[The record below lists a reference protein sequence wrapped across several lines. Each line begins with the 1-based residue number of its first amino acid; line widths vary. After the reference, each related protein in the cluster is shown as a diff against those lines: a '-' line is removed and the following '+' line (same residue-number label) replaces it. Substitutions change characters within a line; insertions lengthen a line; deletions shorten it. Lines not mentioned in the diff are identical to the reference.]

1 MFSTEDEV
9 RDPRQVWTRRTW
21 FADSG
26 LGPTLYLFF
35 GRSLRR
41 DIRVTHFRSVWFGRF
56 PIFGVFR
63 LAHGLVKSQSGQVQG
78 LVQSLFGV
86 TQSLQF
92 VQSGPEPWVCSSGLE
107 FSKSVC
113 FGSESSHEFVR
124 SDPEL
129 SLSARSGA
137 ESTKSVRFGPEIS
150 KSVRSG
156 PGLAKYD
163 WSGPYGLLDLDL
175 LSATHDCLTLSPIG
189 RIGDY
194 IAVHD
199 TANISCYDMNKI

>member
-1 MFSTEDEV
+1 MWCATQD
-9 RDPRQVWTRRTW
+9 RYGPD
-21 FADSG
+21 G
-26 LGPTLYLFF
+26 LGSRTVGPVRPSIFF

-41 DIRVTHFRSVWFGRF
+41 DISLTHFQSVWFGRF

-78 LVQSLFGV
+78 LVQSLFGL

-107 FSKSVC
+107 FSKSVW
-113 FGSESSHEFVR
+113 FGSESSHESVR

-156 PGLAKYD
+156 PGLAKSD

-175 LSATHDCLTLSPIG
+175 LSATHDCLTLSPIALIRTKKPSWQQMPTPSG
-189 RIGDY
+189 RQKFI
-194 IAVHD
+194 
-199 TANISCYDMNKI
+199 TS